1 MIHPI
6 NKQLLELTIG
16 CTSKPVGDGTHGLL
30 MVSFRRIDSLH
41 SEMEPIRMSVKELN
55 QLKPLFTYEGDYSIS
70 SVFMPSQLKRNICIN
85 PIKSRQ
91 MFANVP
97 SFSVMRI
104 LDWDSIN
111 EPATNKMTIWI
122 GIAAM
127 TMVIGMVV
135 WMFI

>member
-6 NKQLLELTIG
+6 NKQLLEITIG
-16 CTSKPVGDGTHGLL
+16 CASKPVGYGTDGNL
-30 MVSFRRIDSLH
+30 MVAFRRFDSLH
-41 SEMEPIRMSVKELN
+41 SETEPIRMNAKELN

-85 PIKSRQ
+85 PINRQ
-91 MFANVP
+91 EMFNTAP
-97 SFSVMRI
+97 SFSVMWSI
-104 LDWDSIN
+104 DWGNIN
-111 EPATNKMTIWI
+111 ESTTNKMFIWI
-122 GIAAM
+122 GIVVM